1 MATIDDFLPGVEGI
15 FGEIP
20 IPVLYAQIRRAA
32 IELCSRSLIWK
43 ERYALALV
51 NEQSLYDLPVPA
63 GSRPVIMHAVVS
75 NHGRI
80 ISKTEQQLDV
90 EYPTWR
96 EARSTFRP
104 SSCHASRQADPVL
117 SDSGKHPD
125 RRRGKPSRLAGADL
139 RRRHAA

>member
-1 MATIDDFLPGVEGI
+1 MFALADLEG
-15 FGEIP
+15 
-20 IPVLYAQIRRAA
+20 
-32 IELCSRSLIWK
+32 
-43 ERYALALV
+43 RYALALV

-96 EARSTFRP
+96 EARSTFPTFFVPR
-104 SSCHASRQADPVL
+104 L
-117 SDSGKHPD
+117 SDRQIQFSPIPANIQTGAAAVS
-125 RRRGKPSRLAGADL
+125 PSRLAGADL
-139 RRRHAA
+139 RHRHAAGFPARSMADGD